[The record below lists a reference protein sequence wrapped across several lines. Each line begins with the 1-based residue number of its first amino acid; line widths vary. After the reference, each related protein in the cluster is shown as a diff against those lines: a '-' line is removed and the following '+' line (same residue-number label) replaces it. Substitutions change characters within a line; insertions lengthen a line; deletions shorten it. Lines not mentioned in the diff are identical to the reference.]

1 MVIRNTIV
9 ELTLS
14 MQNDNDIRQETGK
27 NRKHQTVTM
36 KKERKKEETSADRK
50 KKL

>member
-9 ELTLS
+9 ELILS

-36 KKERKKEETSADRK
+36 KKEKKEETSADRR